1 MKAGRTGMKVIT
13 LIQAAALVVLT
24 VLGAYAASDGSATGA
39 DPACFTEEEGRC
51 TRPSHG
57 G

>member
-1 MKAGRTGMKVIT
+1 MKVIT

-24 VLGAYAASDGSATGA
+24 VLGAYAASDGAVTGA

-51 TRPSHG
+51 ARPSHG